1 MNDIPKVGNAAGTC
15 NRRSLFEKLLKSAAD
30 IITVGPMSVK
40 QRDTNPGNNE
50 YQDDNGSVNSLG
62 LPNGGIEWYR
72 EHLPEMIAQAEACG
86 KTLALSVPPI
96 DPGDMVKLAEECV
109 KLRVPIAELNAGC
122 NHVFV
127 GNAQKIPLSYY
138 PEDLKR
144 AIHTFVGIAG
154 KACKLRLKLSPYLP
168 VVPTEVTDAIRPYDI
183 AVVACN
189 TAGNAYMFREDFRPA
204 IDFGEHLGG
213 YGGSGF
219 KPIVL
224 GQIVQLRK
232 MLPDHHIIGV
242 GGAKNGRD
250 MWEFMKVGA
259 NEVQFG
265 SAWYFTEDAR
275 VFGDALAQ
283 FVDIIEQHPI

>member
-1 MNDIPKVGNAAGTC
+1 MNTVPRIGNAAGTC
-15 NRRSLFEKLLKSAAD
+15 NRPGLFEKLLKSAAD
-30 IITVGPMSVK
+30 IITVGPMSVLSRN
-40 QRDTNPGNNE
+40 QNPGNNAYE
-50 YQDDNGSVNSLG
+50 GDDGSINSLG

-72 EHLPEMIAQAEACG
+72 EYLPRMIAQAEACG

-96 DPGDMVKLAEECV
+96 DPGDVVKLAEVCV
-109 KLRVPIAELNAGC
+109 ELHVPIAELNAGC

-127 GNAQKIPLSYY
+127 GNMQKIPLSYY
-138 PEDLKR
+138 PKDLER
-144 AIHTFVGIAG
+144 AIRTFVTIAG
-154 KACKLRLKLSPYLP
+154 KTCKLRLKLSPYLP
-168 VVPTEVTDAIRPYDI
+168 VVPREVTYAIRPYDI
-183 AVVACN
+183 AIVACN

-242 GGAKNGRD
+242 GGGKNGRD
-250 MWEFMKVGA
+250 MWEFIKVGA

-265 SAWYFTEDAR
+265 SAWYFTENPR
-275 VFGDALAQ
+275 IFGDIQAQ
-283 FVDIIEQHPI
+283 YLDIIEKHPI